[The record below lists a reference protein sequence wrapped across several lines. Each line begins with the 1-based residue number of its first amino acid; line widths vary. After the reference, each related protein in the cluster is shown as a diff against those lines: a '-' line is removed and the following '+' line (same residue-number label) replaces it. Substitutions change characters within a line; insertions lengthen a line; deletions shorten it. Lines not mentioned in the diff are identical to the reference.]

1 MNAPANNDY
10 GNLPDVV
17 RSGGRSADGAP
28 LGGAIRDILGSVLGF
43 QSKGFI
49 GWIVRLLILRWG
61 WGFLRRIVTGR

>member
-1 MNAPANNDY
+1 M
-10 GNLPDVV
+10 LFRSDVV
-17 RSGGRSADGAP
+17 RRGGQTVDGNP
-28 LGGAIRDILGSVLGF
+28 LGTSIRDILGSVLGF